1 MTAVSSEQAS
11 ADIVVAL
18 SGGVDSSVT
27 ALLLQQQG
35 YCPQGL
41 FMKNWEGDDRPG
53 YCAAEADVADAL
65 QVSDQLGIPLNT
77 VNLSKAY
84 WDAVFSRTLAEYAAG
99 NTPNPDILCN
109 QSIKFDAFVK
119 HILDRGSK
127 RVATG
132 HYARINEQD
141 GRFRL
146 LKAVDRNKDQ
156 SYFLCRLGQAQLT
169 RTLFPLGELTKP
181 EVRRLAADAG
191 FITHDKKDSTGICF
205 IGERPFRDFL
215 ATYIMPQPGTIQT
228 PEGRVIGEHDG
239 VMFYTIG
246 QRQGLNI
253 GGVRGASEA
262 PWYVVDKDRA
272 NNVLIVGQGHDHPR
286 LFATALLAS
295 DVHWIAGETPVMPL
309 ACKAK
314 IRYRQPDQ
322 ACTVRP
328 YGDAGLRVNFAS
340 PQRAIT
346 PGQYVVFYD
355 GDECL
360 GSARIDRIPRH
371 EATSP
376 P

>member
-35 YCPQGL
+35 HRLQGL

-65 QVSDQLGIPLNT
+65 EISDQLGIPLNT

-84 WDAVFSRTLAEYAAG
+84 WDAVFSRFLAEYAAG
-99 NTPNPDILCN
+99 NTPNPDVLCN
-109 QSIKFDAFVK
+109 QSIKFDAFVE
-119 HILDRGSK
+119 HILDLGSE

-132 HYARINEQD
+132 HYARIDEQD

-146 LKAVDRNKDQ
+146 LKAVDHNKDQ
-156 SYFLCRLGQAQLT
+156 SYFLCRLGQSQLA

-181 EVRRLAADAG
+181 EVRRLAAEAG
-191 FITHDKKDSTGICF
+191 FVTHDKKDSTGICF
-205 IGERPFRDFL
+205 IGERPFREFL
-215 ATYIMPQPGTIQT
+215 ATYITPQPGSIQT
-228 PEGRVIGEHDG
+228 PEGRIIGEHDG

-262 PWYVVDKDRA
+262 PWYVVDKDMA
-272 NNVLIVGQGHDHPR
+272 NNVLIVAQGHDHPR
-286 LFATALLAS
+286 LFAPALLAS
-295 DVHWIAGETPVMPL
+295 DVHWVAGETPVMPL
-309 ACKAK
+309 SCTAK

-322 ACTVRP
+322 DCMVTP
-328 YGDAGLRVNFAS
+328 HGDGIRVDFIT

-346 PGQYVVFYD
+346 PGQFVVFYS

-360 GSARIDRIPRH
+360 GSARIDRIQRD
-371 EATSP
+371 EATKHP
-376 P
+376 

>member
-1 MTAVSSEQAS
+1 MVTTAEAIH
-11 ADIVVAL
+11 DDTVVAL

-27 ALLLQQQG
+27 AMLLQQQG
-35 YCPQGL
+35 HRLQGL

-65 QVSDQLGIPLNT
+65 AVCEQLGIPLNT

-84 WDAVFSRTLAEYAAG
+84 WDEVFTRFLAEYAAG
-99 NTPNPDILCN
+99 NTPNPDVLCN
-109 QSIKFDAFVK
+109 QSIKFNAFVE
-119 HILDRGSK
+119 HVLELGAD

-132 HYARINEQD
+132 HYARID
-141 GRFRL
+141 RRGGRYRL
-146 LKAVDRNKDQ
+146 LKGVDLNKDQ
-156 SYFLCRLGQAQLT
+156 SYFLCRLGQPQLA

-215 ATYIMPQPGTIQT
+215 GAYLSPRPGEIHT
-228 PEGRVIGEHDG
+228 PDGRVIGEHDG

-253 GGVRGASEA
+253 GGVRGADEA
-262 PWYVVDKDRA
+262 PWYVLDKDPE
-272 NNVLIVGQGHDHPR
+272 NNVLIVGQGHNHP
-286 LFATALLAS
+286 LLYAPALLAAE
-295 DVHWIAGETPVMPL
+295 VHWVAGDVPRLPL
-309 ACKAK
+309 ECTAK

-322 ACTVRP
+322 PCSVTGHAEGIRVTF
-328 YGDAGLRVNFAS
+328 DA

-346 PGQYVVFYD
+346 PGQYVVLYND
-355 GDECL
+355 DECL
-360 GSARIDRIPRH
+360 GSACITAIERGRQ
-371 EATSP
+371 
-376 P
+376 